1 MSDGGIGASVSYTVL
16 RRLEH
21 PSGKAIKAIMRDLRL
36 SRGVVCRAF
45 RALEADI
52 NTGENHS
59 RCENWG
65 RFKAVDT
72 LLEEDEARVV

>member
-1 MSDGGIGASVSYTVL
+1 
-16 RRLEH
+16 
-21 PSGKAIKAIMRDLRL
+21 MRDLRL

-45 RALEADI
+45 RALEADT